1 MRALLGA
8 CSLFILVACAGPGK
22 AGQLAETQPRPADTP
37 TESLPLPMITG
48 FTQIA
53 SATIQASPLIPAETP
68 PPSPAPPTDTPSPS
82 RTNISSPTLAP
93 LTAAAIASC
102 PVTMPNGS
110 TPPGERPSP
119 HQHGNGDLWT
129 GIWPGGIVTFS
140 PNGPGEM
147 LPDGSLSMKFFWW
160 RAAPGQPLTIEGR
173 RLDAAAPPLR
183 ASIPD
188 GYFGKFQASGLIFAS
203 EGCWEV
209 TGRVRDASLTF
220 VTLVIKVA
228 FDPRWPAWLPEGLLI
243 ADTDTV
249 DYPPRSVRLVFRFPN
264 GDKGEVSIETIQAAQ
279 ADRGPYPDGTPQVT
293 VNGWPGWCVQGARD
307 AQGRWQA
314 DMDAGT
320 LTLAWA
326 AEDLSYRISHAG
338 LGLRCEDLL
347 RIAGSSP

>member
-1 MRALLGA
+1 MRGLAFLCLCLL
-8 CSLFILVACAGPGK
+8 FVLVACAAPGQ
-22 AGQLAETQPRPADTP
+22 AGQVTGVQSVLPETPTQPLAQSTVARFIQEATATIRASPVMPMDTP
-37 TESLPLPMITG
+37 R
-48 FTQIA
+48 
-53 SATIQASPLIPAETP
+53 
-68 PPSPAPPTDTPSPS
+68 PTNTPSP
-82 RTNISSPTLAP
+82 PPVP
-93 LTAAAIASC
+93 LTEAAIASC

-264 GDKGEVSIETIQAAQ
+264 GDEGEVSIETIQAAQ

-320 LTLAWA
+320 LAWA